1 VVSVELREL
10 ISKLDQIEEHAR
22 LTLYD
27 FPADLAK
34 ERQRM
39 IISLVRFIRTEFE
52 LAGHRPS
59 VAAIREPGGKTERS
73 TGS

>member
-1 VVSVELREL
+1 MELREL

-27 FPADLAK
+27 FPAELAK

-39 IISLVRFIRTEFE
+39 IIALVRFIRTEFE
-52 LAGHRPS
+52 LASHRG
-59 VAAIREPGGKTERS
+59 VAVLREPHSDTSKERAS
-73 TGS
+73 GS

>member
-1 VVSVELREL
+1 MELKEL

-27 FPADLAK
+27 FPAELAK

-39 IISLVRFIRTEFE
+39 IIALVRFLRTEFE
-52 LAGHRPS
+52 LASHRG
-59 VAAIREPGGKTERS
+59 VAVLREPRAETTGERS
-73 TGS
+73 SGS

>member
-1 VVSVELREL
+1 MELREL
-10 ISKLDQIEEHAR
+10 VSKLDQIEEHAR

-27 FPADLAK
+27 FPAELAK

-39 IISLVRFIRTEFE
+39 IIALIRFIRTELE
-52 LAGHRPS
+52 LAGRRPS
-59 VAAIREPGGKTERS
+59 VAAIREPETKSDRS